1 MLRLMCGVSLMDRVR
16 SEEIRERVGVEC
28 IESWVR
34 QQRLRWFGQVEKK
47 EESVEIRKTLYM
59 KAEAEGACRRGRPK
73 RRWMDAVNDDMKMMG
88 PIRDMAAN
96 RDAWRRKIHGPVNPP
111 NGD

>member
-28 IESWVR
+28 IDTWVR
-34 QQRLRWFGQVEKK
+34 RQRLWWFERK
-47 EESVEIRKTLYM
+47 EESVEIRKTMYM
-59 KAEAEGACRRGRPK
+59 KVEGARRRSRPK

-96 RDAWRRKIHGPVNPP
+96 RDAWRRKIRGPVNPP
-111 NGD
+111 SGD